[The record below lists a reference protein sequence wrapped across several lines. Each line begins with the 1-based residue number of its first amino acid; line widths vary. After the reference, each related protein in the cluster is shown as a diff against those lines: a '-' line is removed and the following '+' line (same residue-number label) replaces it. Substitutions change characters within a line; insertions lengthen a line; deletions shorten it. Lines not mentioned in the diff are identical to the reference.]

1 MGIAD
6 CFTDF
11 HIDFG
16 GSSVWYHVIKGEKVF
31 YVIRPTTSNLT
42 LYEQWLKSSVQVRLW
57 NVDDSLVDR
66 LACLLSLIASLNLP
80 AFMCNDFPLTLP
92 RPPLPNV

>member
-1 MGIAD
+1 MYDNCVSLIRPAVDKYCLMGIAD

-42 LYEQWLKSSVQVRLW
+42 LYEQWLKSSVQ
-57 NVDDSLVDR
+57 
-66 LACLLSLIASLNLP
+66 A
-80 AFMCNDFPLTLP
+80 
-92 RPPLPNV
+92 

>member
-16 GSSVWYHVIKGEKVF
+16 GSSVWYHVLKGEKVF

-42 LYEQWLKSSVQVRLW
+42 LYEQWLKSSVQVCLMIAL
-57 NVDDSLVDR
+57 DKLVCIKYLFSWDR
-66 LACLLSLIASLNLP
+66 SWIRYLLMP
-80 AFMCNDFPLTLP
+80 
-92 RPPLPNV
+92 

>member
-16 GSSVWYHVIKGEKVF
+16 GSSVWYHVLKGEKVF

-42 LYEQWLKSSVQVRLW
+42 LYEQWLKSSVQVFYHLSFLKKR
-57 NVDDSLVDR
+57 NVSFVPMHR
-66 LACLLSLIASLNLP
+66 FYCRA
-80 AFMCNDFPLTLP
+80 P
-92 RPPLPNV
+92 RSRS